1 MVSASTQLDAALRK
15 VSTELK
21 EDSALTTFAK
31 PIDMALE
38 LLAQADSLVR
48 WEEYS
53 AADDKQDEA
62 CSLLTQ
68 LLTQLP
74 AASAPGVLHETHALL
89 AAAIEKLSTSGGTL
103 HGPTGAEA
111 EEAGAQEAAQLLQ
124 ALEANFSQRP
134 PAPAEPAAQE
144 EASGDGDAS

>member
-1 MVSASTQLDAALRK
+1 MVSASTQLDAALWK

-38 LLAQADSLVR
+38 LLAEADSLPTA
-48 WEEYS
+48 
-53 AADDKQDEA
+53 AADGKRDEA